1 MIYVIATLTVKP
13 GAADALRAPAAS
25 CMAETLKEDG
35 CIAYDLHQSFTD
47 PDKLVFVEQW
57 ASRDALSAHS
67 KQPHLQAWRDASAPH
82 LIERRIRIIHPE
94 KIEDF

>member
-1 MIYVIATLTVKP
+1 MIYVIATLTIKP
-13 GAADALRAPAAS
+13 GSADALRAPAAA
-25 CMAETLKEDG
+25 CMTETRKEEG
-35 CIAYDLHQSFTD
+35 CLAYDLHQSFTD

-57 ASRDALSAHS
+57 ESRQALSIHS
-67 KQPHLQAWRDASAPH
+67 KTEHLKAWRDASAPH